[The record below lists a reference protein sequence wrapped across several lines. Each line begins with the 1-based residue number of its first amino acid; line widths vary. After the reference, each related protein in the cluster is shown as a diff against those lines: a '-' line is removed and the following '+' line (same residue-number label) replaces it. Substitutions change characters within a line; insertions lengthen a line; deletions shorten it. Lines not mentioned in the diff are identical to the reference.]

1 MPTKAVSYLRV
12 SGKGQIDGDG
22 FPRQREAIQRY
33 AKAHRMTIVDEF
45 TDGGVSGKNELED
58 RPGLG
63 LLIFRI
69 EQNGVRV
76 VLVETA
82 MRLARDLMVGEII
95 LDRFRKLGVKV
106 IEVSGGNDLT
116 VTDNNP
122 TSRLIRQIL
131 GAVAEFEKS
140 VLVGKLRA
148 ARQRQ
153 RLKHGRCEGRKPFG
167 TFPGEAEIV
176 ERIKDMR
183 RKPRK
188 GERLSFVAIAEL
200 LNQEGVPTRS
210 GKPWRPSTVGNI
222 LGRE

>member
-1 MPTKAVSYLRV
+1 
-12 SGKGQIDGDG
+12 
-22 FPRQREAIQRY
+22 
-33 AKAHRMTIVDEF
+33 MTIVDEF

-69 EQNGVRV
+69 EQNGVRI

-95 LDRFRKLGVKV
+95 LERFRKLGVKV

-116 VTDNNP
+116 VGDDNP

-153 RLKHGRCEGRKPFG
+153 KLRHGRCEGRKPFG

-176 ERIKDMR
+176 EKIKAMR
-183 RKPRK
+183 KKPRK
-188 GERLSFVAIAEL
+188 GERLSFAAIAEQ
-200 LNQEGVPTRS
+200 LNEEGVPTRT
-210 GKPWRPSTVGNI
+210 GKPWSPSTVGNI
-222 LGRE
+222 LGRP

>member
-22 FPRQREAIQRY
+22 FPRQREAVQRY
-33 AKAHRMTIVDEF
+33 AKAHRLAIVDEF
-45 TDGGVSGKNELED
+45 TDGGVSGKNELAD

-95 LDRFRKLGVKV
+95 LERFRKLGVKV

-116 VTDNNP
+116 VADDNP

-153 RLKHGRCEGRKPFG
+153 KLKQGRCEGRKPFG
-167 TFPGEAEIV
+167 AFPGEAEIV
-176 ERIKDMR
+176 EKIKDMR

-188 GERLSFVAIAEL
+188 GERLSFAAIAEQ
-200 LNQEGVPTRS
+200 LNEEGVPTRT

-222 LGRE
+222 LGRD

>member
-33 AKAHRMTIVDEF
+33 AKSHRMTIVDEF

-106 IEVSGGNDLT
+106 IEVAGGNDLT
-116 VTDNNP
+116 VGDDNP

-167 TFPGEAEIV
+167 TFPGEAEVV

-188 GERLSFVAIAEL
+188 GERLSFAAIAEQ
-200 LNQEGVPTRS
+200 LNEEGVPTRS